1 MSETNLATLEAKFYK
16 IIEAIIVQMRKEQI
30 NADFLNEMILEY
42 LEDWEIFMHDNTI
55 EARAHFAFFMFLFF
69 DHPVFFNNIRKY
81 ESIDSLC
88 QELIKCYKELSKEY
102 KKACGVS
109 YG

>member
-1 MSETNLATLEAKFYK
+1 MNETNLARLEVKFYK

-30 NADFLNEMILEY
+30 NSDFLNEMILEY
-42 LEDWEIFMHDNTI
+42 LADWEIFMNDNTI

-88 QELIKCYKELSKEY
+88 QNLIKCYKKLSKEY
-102 KKACGVS
+102 KNTCGVS